1 MKNKILTAGLRI
13 SLLIG
18 LCVLVSP
25 RPYASEK
32 ASPQHISPEFNVRLL
47 DETTITFKDI
57 QNRVTVI
64 DFWGT
69 WCKPCLAEIPDYSA
83 FYRDYRDKGV
93 LFFALAGESGSA
105 QKVREQSK
113 RLKIDYPVGAPS
125 RAEFKTIGKIRAY
138 PTTWIIAPS
147 GEIVKEFVGMVPGK
161 HSAMREI
168 VDRLLRESSSSSTR

>member
-83 FYRDYRDKGV
+83 FYRDYKDKGV
-93 LFFALAGESGSA
+93 LFFALAHNLMRMASLAPEMLALGKGASAVSG
-105 QKVREQSK
+105 
-113 RLKIDYPVGAPS
+113 IGA
-125 RAEFKTIGKIRAY
+125 
-138 PTTWIIAPS
+138 
-147 GEIVKEFVGMVPGK
+147 
-161 HSAMREI
+161 
-168 VDRLLRESSSSSTR
+168 